1 MPANKYALLRYRII
15 DRCITQKSYPTKE
28 DLRAACE
35 EALYGSDGE
44 NISISTIEKDIW
56 AMRNESELGLS
67 LIHIPS
73 PRDRT
78 RSRMPSSA

>member
-1 MPANKYALLRYRII
+1 MRKWIHPKFKFSIDPQWPLKSNFINRLATRVTARMIFHALGESYQFGGYTGMLMEKY
-15 DRCITQKSYPTKE
+15 
-28 DLRAACE
+28 
-35 EALYGSDGE
+35 
-44 NISISTIEKDIW
+44 
-56 AMRNESELGLS
+56 LS

>member
-1 MPANKYALLRYRII
+1 MRFWKRRASLQVGTSRYQL
-15 DRCITQKSYPTKE
+15 DDLKFSFEVTSE
-28 DLRAACE
+28 DDAGIPICKLE
-35 EALYGSDGE
+35 IY
-44 NISISTIEKDIW
+44 N
-56 AMRNESELGLS
+56 LS

>member
-1 MPANKYALLRYRII
+1 MREPYEILVKPLVSEKSMMMMGENKYSFAVAKDANK
-15 DRCITQKSYPTKE
+15 
-28 DLRAACE
+28 
-35 EALYGSDGE
+35 
-44 NISISTIEKDIW
+44 IEIKN
-56 AMRNESELGLS
+56 AVEKLFNVTVLLS